1 VEGVCGNREVPLAGV
16 TRAASPKLAG
26 YAGLVGAALLGALAL
41 RRPELV
47 AVAGAFALPLALALA
62 FERAP
67 SLRLTAELER
77 ERTLQG
83 DELTLTVDVEG
94 DPVER
99 LELLI
104 DVPAGL
110 AVVDGSPRVVLRL
123 GHDQDRSLDL
133 RLRAQRWGAY
143 LLGGLRVRAHD
154 RFGVLL
160 HEQRLEP
167 ALPLKVYPHAET
179 LRALLRPQETQVFA
193 GNQVARTRGEGIE
206 FADLRPF
213 APGDRLRRINWRAS
227 ARRGAIW
234 VNEAHPERNA
244 DVVIFLDTFAEAR
257 GGGRGTLDLAVGAA
271 GSLAERYLRN
281 KDRVGLVGFGGVL
294 NWLLPATG
302 VVQLYRIVDALL
314 DTEIVLNYAW
324 KNLDIIPARTL
335 PPKALVVALTP
346 LIDKRSVAA
355 LLDLRRR
362 GFDLAIVEIDP
373 APYVEPGRDELERL
387 AFRLWRLRREALR
400 SEYERVGVPVVP
412 WRSEESLQV
421 ALEEV
426 RSFRRG
432 ARAVRA

>member
-1 VEGVCGNREVPLAGV
+1 V
-16 TRAASPKLAG
+16 TRFASRKLAG
-26 YAGLVGAALLGALAL
+26 YSGLVGVALLAALAL

-47 AVAGAFALPLALALA
+47 AVAAAFALPLALALG
-62 FERAP
+62 
-67 SLRLTAELER
+67 LER
-77 ERTLQG
+77 VPSVRVDASLDLDRALQG
-83 DELTLTVDVEG
+83 DEVELAFELEG
-94 DPVER
+94 DAVER
-99 LELLI
+99 LELVVE
-104 DVPAGL
+104 VPYGL
-110 AVVDGSPRVVLRL
+110 SVAEGSRRSVLRL
-123 GHDQDRSLDL
+123 AGDEERPLAL
-133 RLRAQRWGAY
+133 RLRCERWGAY
-143 LLGGLRVRAHD
+143 VLGGLLVRAHD
-154 RFGVLL
+154 RFGVLAY
-160 HEQRLEP
+160 ERRVEP
-167 ALPLKVYPHAET
+167 SLPLKVYPHAEA

-213 APGDRLRRINWRAS
+213 AAGDRLRRVNWRAS
-227 ARRGAIW
+227 ARRGTLW

-244 DVVIFLDTFAEAR
+244 DVVLFLDTFAEAR
-257 GGGRGTLDLAVGAA
+257 RAGPGTLDLAVAAA
-271 GSLAERYLRN
+271 GSLAERYLRH
-281 KDRVGLVGFGGVL
+281 KDRVGLVGFGGIL

-302 VVQLYRIVDALL
+302 VVQLYRIVDSLL

-324 KNLDIIPARTL
+324 KDLDVIPARTL

-346 LIDKRSVAA
+346 LLDRRSVGA

-362 GFDLAIVEIDP
+362 GFDLAVVEIDP
-373 APYVEPGRDELERL
+373 APYVDPGEDELEQL

-412 WRSEESLQV
+412 WREGESLQA

>member
-1 VEGVCGNREVPLAGV
+1 VS
-16 TRAASPKLAG
+16 RAASPKLAG

-47 AVAGAFALPLALALA
+47 AVAGAFALPLGLALAL
-62 FERAP
+62 ERAP
-67 SLRLTAELER
+67 ELRLTPELER
-77 ERTLQG
+77 DRTLQG
-83 DELTLTVDVEG
+83 DELTLTLDVEG

-104 DVPAGL
+104 EVPPGL
-110 AVVDGSPRVVLRL
+110 AVVDGSPRIVLRL
-123 GHDQDRSLDL
+123 GREEERSLDL

-143 LLGGLRVRAHD
+143 VLGGVRVRAHD

-160 HEQRLEP
+160 HEQQLEP

-387 AFRLWRLRREALR
+387 AFRLWQLRREALR

-412 WRSEESLQV
+412 WRSGESLQV

>member
-1 VEGVCGNREVPLAGV
+1 M

-26 YAGLVGAALLGALAL
+26 YAGLVGAALLAALGL

-47 AVAGAFALPLALALA
+47 AIAGAFALPIALALA

-67 SLRLTAELER
+67 RLRIAAELGGER
-77 ERTLQG
+77 ALQG
-83 DELTLTVDVEG
+83 EDVTLTLDVEG
-94 DPVER
+94 DAVER
-99 LELLI
+99 LELIVEIPLGI
-104 DVPAGL
+104 E
-110 AVVDGSPRVVLRL
+110 VVEGSPRSVLRL
-123 GHDQDRSLDL
+123 SRENERVLEL
-133 RLRAQRWGAY
+133 RLRCARWGAY
-143 LLGGLRVRAHD
+143 VLGGVRLRAHD

-160 HEQRLEP
+160 YEQRLEP
-167 ALPLKVYPHAET
+167 DLPLKVYPHAEN
-179 LRALLRPQETQVFA
+179 LSELLRPQETQVFS
-193 GNQVARTRGEGIE
+193 GNQVARARGEGIE

-213 APGDRLRRINWRAS
+213 SPGDRLRRVNWRAS
-227 ARRGAIW
+227 ARRGELW

-244 DVVIFLDTFAEAR
+244 DIVLFLDTFAEAR
-257 GGGRGTLDLAVGAA
+257 RGGPGTLDLAVRAA

-281 KDRVGLVGFGGVL
+281 KDRVGLVSFGGVL
-294 NWLLPATG
+294 NWLIPATG
-302 VVQLYRIVDALL
+302 IVQLYRIVDALL

-324 KNLDIIPARTL
+324 KDLDIIPVRTL

-355 LLDLRRR
+355 LIDLRRR
-362 GFDLAIVEIDP
+362 GFDLVVIEIDP
-373 APYVEPGRDELERL
+373 APYVEPGLEELEQL

-400 SEYERVGVPVVP
+400 AEYERVGVPVVP
-412 WRSEESLQV
+412 WREGDSLQV